1 MTEPDQA
8 MEFEIRV
15 TLDRSECTRL
25 FDTGETS
32 RRGAIEVEGRV
43 RVLLEVGR
51 RDIRIDRPL
60 DRAPDDIGLVLTGR
74 DQRDLSRF
82 EDRPDAECDRLDR
95 DIVLAEEV
103 LGRGPW
109 CHRVVLDEAGPL
121 VDCGAGLIEADM
133 PCLSDPEY
141 LEVDPPCGSDPFLVL
156 AAVCG
161 HFLTGQVAA
170 RDIEVLGPDIYMVEE
185 VFGHEAAEAMDTVG
199 VHRIVLIEVEGD
211 DIREVEPLL
220 LV

>member
-1 MTEPDQA
+1 MAEPDQGT
-8 MEFEIRV
+8 EFEIRV
-15 TLDRSECTRL
+15 PLDRSECPRL

-43 RVLLEVGR
+43 RVLLAVCR
-51 RDIRIDRPL
+51 PHIHIARPL
-60 DRAPDDIGLVLTGR
+60 DRAPDDIGLVLPGR

-103 LGRGPW
+103 LCRGPS
-109 CHRVVLDEAGPL
+109 CHRVECDEAGPR

-133 PCLSDPEY
+133 PCLSDTEY

-170 RDIEVLGPDIYMVEE
+170 RG
-185 VFGHEAAEAMDTVG
+185 
-199 VHRIVLIEVEGD
+199 VEGLD
-211 DIREVEPLL
+211 
-220 LV
+220 

>member
-1 MTEPDQA
+1 MTEPDQGT
-8 MEFEIRV
+8 EFEIRV
-15 TLDRSECTRL
+15 PLDRSECPRL

-103 LGRGPW
+103 LGRGPS
-109 CHRVVLDEAGPL
+109 CHRVECDEAGPGG
-121 VDCGAGLIEADM
+121 DWGGA
-133 PCLSDPEY
+133 
-141 LEVDPPCGSDPFLVL
+141 VTQ
-156 AAVCG
+156 AAIG
-161 HFLTGQVAA
+161 WRAA
-170 RDIEVLGPDIYMVEE
+170 PR
-185 VFGHEAAEAMDTVG
+185 HW
-199 VHRIVLIEVEGD
+199 
-211 DIREVEPLL
+211 
-220 LV
+220 